1 MVYLLL
7 YAYVL
12 LCVYGGETMKDDKFT
27 LAINGDL
34 LKQIKVRAIIENRS
48 VADIIEE
55 LLIKYL
61 DQVKNK

>member
-1 MVYLLL
+1 
-7 YAYVL
+7 
-12 LCVYGGETMKDDKFT
+12 MKDDKFT